1 MENLLLPVMNVH
13 SLFAGLVMSMKG
25 ERAIKLALNAKL
37 DTRE

>member
-1 MENLLLPVMNVH
+1 MGSHLLPVMNVH

-25 ERAIKLALNAKL
+25 ERVIKLALNAKL